1 MCLGQTLTLCHKFP
15 GSPVFRVHTSTEG
28 GTVWYLVGE
37 LRSLKLPH
45 VVKNLK
51 NKSPVIE
58 KWCLCRMTKI
68 TSVESCFIS
77 WHSALS
83 QVAKRVVS
91 KKSDLLLCSF
101 TVLCDTFVTVR
112 DSVIKMGNRS
122 LGYFPSQNY
131 VPWSHI
137 ITMAFTLLYTE
148 CLKLS
153 AV

>member
-1 MCLGQTLTLCHKFP
+1 MSQIPWQSSGSESTLPQQCTQ
-15 GSPVFRVHTSTEG
+15 
-28 GTVWYLVGE
+28 VWSLVGK
-37 LRSLKLPH
+37 LRSLELPH

-51 NKSPVIE
+51 NESSVIE

-68 TSVESCFIS
+68 TSVQSCYIS

-83 QVAKRVVS
+83 QVAKRVIS
-91 KKSDLLLCSF
+91 KKFDLLLYTF
-101 TVLCDTFVTVR
+101 TALCDIFVTVR

-137 ITMAFTLLYTE
+137 ITMAFMPVCKLLTSP
-148 CLKLS
+148 L
-153 AV
+153 

>member
-1 MCLGQTLTLCHKFP
+1 MPWSNINMMSQIPWQSSGSESTLP
-15 GSPVFRVHTSTEG
+15 QQGAQ
-28 GTVWYLVGE
+28 VWSLVGK

-45 VVKNLK
+45 VVKTLK
-51 NKSPVIE
+51 NESPVIE

-68 TSVESCFIS
+68 TSVESCYIP

-83 QVAKRVVS
+83 QVAERVIS
-91 KKSDLLLCSF
+91 KKFDLLLYTF
-101 TVLCDTFVTVR
+101 TALCDTFVTVR

-137 ITMAFTLLYTE
+137 ITMAFMPVCKLLTSP
-148 CLKLS
+148 L
-153 AV
+153 